1 MTVAG
6 AAPPAIGSL
15 LREVGWV
22 VVESFMTPSECD
34 ALGSAVMTRGW
45 PRVSP
50 ELAKWIQDPRWGAV
64 TLPYL
69 GPDVRFIREQ
79 LLTKAPRSQEEV
91 PWHQDSGYARV
102 AGEFL
107 TCFLALDDVSV
118 DNGCLWIVSA
128 SHLDGLMP
136 HVPDGYL
143 RTLAAPPDH
152 PGQPIPL
159 ARGSVV
165 VFSSL
170 ALHRSGANHTGG
182 TRPVWMVQFA
192 GGDVRDVVTGAPAPG
207 CPLVAQG
214 DQWGSSGAVRA

>member
-1 MTVAG
+1 VTVAG

-22 VVESFMTPSECD
+22 VVESFMTSSECD
-34 ALGSAVMTRGW
+34 ALGSALMTRGW

-50 ELAKWIQDPRWGAV
+50 ELAKWIRDPRWGAV

-128 SHLDGLMP
+128 SHLDGLVP

-143 RTLAAPPDH
+143 RTLAVPPDH
-152 PGQPIPL
+152 PGQPVPL
-159 ARGSVV
+159 TRGSVV

-182 TRPVWMVQFA
+182 TRPAWMVQFA
-192 GGDVRDVVTGAPAPG
+192 GGDVRDVVTGDPAPG

-214 DQWGSSGAVRA
+214 GQWRLAVDQ

>member
-6 AAPPAIGSL
+6 AAPPAIGSV
-15 LREVGWV
+15 LRDVGWV
-22 VVESFMTPSECD
+22 VVESFLTPSECD
-34 ALGSAVMTRGW
+34 ALGSALMNRGW

-50 ELAKWIQDPRWGAV
+50 KLAKWIRDPRWGAV
-64 TLPYL
+64 TMPYL

-79 LLTKAPRSQEEV
+79 VVTKAPRSPEEV

-107 TCFLALDDVSV
+107 TCFLALDDITI

-128 SHLDGLMP
+128 SHLDGLVP

-143 RTLAAPPDH
+143 RILAAPPGH

-159 ARGSVV
+159 ARGSMV

-170 ALHRSGANHTGG
+170 AVHRSGANHTGG
-182 TRPVWMVQFA
+182 TRPVWMLQFA
-192 GGDVRDVVTGAPAPG
+192 GGDVRDVATGAPAQG

-214 DQWGSSGAVRA
+214 GQWRSPPTP